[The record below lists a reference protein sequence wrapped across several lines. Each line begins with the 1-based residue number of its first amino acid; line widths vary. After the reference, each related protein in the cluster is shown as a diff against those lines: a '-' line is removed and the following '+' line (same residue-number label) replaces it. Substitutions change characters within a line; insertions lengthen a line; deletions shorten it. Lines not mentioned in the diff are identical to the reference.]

1 MSQFE
6 TVLVYPR
13 CSPVIIIYLSVALR
27 SVSMQLTSFIASLAV
42 EPAEM
47 QEALKK
53 SGRWAVGPDGWV

>member
-13 CSPVIIIYLSVALR
+13 CSPVIIIHLSVALM
-27 SVSMQLTSFIASLAV
+27 SVSMRLIHFIFSLAV

-47 QEALKK
+47 
-53 SGRWAVGPDGWV
+53 

>member
-13 CSPVIIIYLSVALR
+13 CSPVIIIYLPVALV
-27 SVSMQLTSFIASLAV
+27 SVSMWLINFIVSLAV

-47 QEALKK
+47 QQALQK
-53 SGRWAVGPDGWV
+53 SRRWAMGPDG